1 MTTTWAKDNQ
11 RYTTVAM
18 KRVATLLSG
27 ASGSADSTGSHRAA
41 TVRAF
46 SRELESIAT
55 SMVRPPALNA
65 LVTTFGLSTFESD
78 LLLMCAG
85 VELDEGI
92 RQALAQHD
100 GEVTSAAKRP
110 APTFGL
116 ALAELPDPH
125 WSALTPASALR
136 RWRLVEPGPGPV
148 LTESP
153 LHIGERVLHYLA
165 GVQYVDDASGLRQ
178 LRPAPELAQSHMI
191 VARNAAAVL
200 AAATN
205 ADPPL
210 VQILTRRRG
219 TGQAIA
225 AATAAA
231 LGLAAGVVRIE
242 DIPARA
248 VERGELARL
257 IEREAV
263 LAGLLPVID
272 AVNGDRA
279 GLVPA
284 SRLVE
289 EIGGPVLLLV
299 SEPVEVQRDDVRLPV
314 LPATPEERL
323 AAWIAALG
331 PAGDFL
337 SEQVNRA
344 AELFDLD
351 PASIRA
357 TAAEFTAL
365 TSTPEA
371 PGTPE
376 TAGVAGVFWELARSR
391 ARPRLE
397 HLTERVTWST
407 TWDTLVLPPSQKET
421 LREITAQARWRGKVH
436 REWGFGADGGPGLG
450 ISVLFY
456 GPSGTGKSMA
466 AGVIANELGL
476 DLYRIDLS
484 RVVSK
489 YIGETEKNLGTVFDE
504 AEGAGAVLL
513 FDEADSLFGRRSAVK
528 DSHDRYANLEVSY
541 LLQRMEAYEGLAILT
556 TNQRSAL
563 DPAFL
568 RRLRFAVQFPFPD
581 PTGRAEIWRRV
592 FPSTVPTADL
602 DVDQLA
608 QLHVAG
614 GNIRTMALNAA
625 FHAAAGGTT
634 VQMNHILLA
643 AKAEFAKLERP
654 LPEGQVRGWT

>member
-1 MTTTWAKDNQ
+1 MTTWAKDNQ
-11 RYTTVAM
+11 RYSAVAM
-18 KRVATLLSG
+18 RRVASLLSH
-27 ASGSADSTGSHRAA
+27 ASGHTGSHRAEA
-41 TVRAF
+41 SRTF
-46 SRELESIAT
+46 NRELEKIEK
-55 SMVRPPALNA
+55 SMARPPALSA
-65 LVTTFGLSTFESD
+65 LVTAFGLSPFESD
-78 LLLMCAG
+78 VLVMCAG

-92 RQALAQHD
+92 RQALTQHD
-100 GEVTSAAKRP
+100 GEVTPAGKRP

-116 ALAELPDPH
+116 ALAELPNPH

-136 RWRLVEPGPGPV
+136 RWRLVEPSPGPV

-153 LHIGERVLHYLA
+153 LHLGERVLHYLA
-165 GVQYVDDASGLRQ
+165 GVQYVDDASGVHPP
-178 LRPAPELAQSHMI
+178 RPASELAQSHMT
-191 VARNAAAVL
+191 VARNAAVAL

-205 ADPPL
+205 EGPPL

-225 AATAAA
+225 AAIATA

-242 DIPARA
+242 DIPVTAS
-248 VERGELARL
+248 ERRELARL

-263 LAGLLPVID
+263 LAGLLPIID
-272 AVNGDRA
+272 AVNGDRE
-279 GLVPA
+279 GLVSA
-284 SRLVE
+284 ARLVDD
-289 EIGGPVLLLV
+289 IDGPVLLVV
-299 SEPVEVQRDDVRLPV
+299 SEAVEVQRDDVRLRV

-323 AAWIAALG
+323 TAWIAALG
-331 PAGDFL
+331 PTGKYL
-337 SEQVNRA
+337 REQLQRA

-357 TAAEFTAL
+357 TATEFAAL
-365 TSTPEA
+365 T
-371 PGTPE
+371 GTDASSGTSEVPD
-376 TAGVAGVFWELARSR
+376 VAGVFWELARSR

-397 HLTERVTWST
+397 HLTERVAWSA
-407 TWDTLVLPPSQKET
+407 TWDQLVLPDSQKET

-541 LLQRMEAYEGLAILT
+541 LLQRMEAYDGLAILT

-581 PTGRAEIWRRV
+581 PAGRAEIWRRV
-592 FPSTVPTADL
+592 FPTKVPTVDL

-608 QLHVAG
+608 QLNVAG

-625 FHAAAGGTT
+625 FHAAASGTD
-634 VQMNHILLA
+634 VQMSHILLA

>member
-1 MTTTWAKDNQ
+1 MSTTWAKDNQ
-11 RYTTVAM
+11 RYTAVAM
-18 KRVATLLSG
+18 SRVAALLSG
-27 ASGSADSTGSHRAA
+27 DGCERGDAGC
-41 TVRAF
+41 AF
-46 SRELESIAT
+46 DLELEDIAT
-55 SMVRPPALNA
+55 SMARPPALTSLLTA
-65 LVTTFGLSTFESD
+65 FGLSPFESD
-78 LLLMCAG
+78 LLVMCAG

-92 RQALAQHD
+92 RQALARHD
-100 GEVTSAAKRP
+100 SEVPGTGRRP

-125 WSALTPASALR
+125 WSALTPASSLR
-136 RWRLVEPGPGPV
+136 RWRLVELGPGPV

-153 LHIGERVLHYLA
+153 LHISERVLHYLA
-165 GVQYVDDASGLRQ
+165 GVHYVDDASGVRQ
-178 LRPAPELAQSHMI
+178 PTSTPELAHGQAT
-191 VARNAAAVL
+191 VARNAAAVV
-200 AAATN
+200 AAAT
-205 ADPPL
+205 DVGPPL

-225 AATAAA
+225 GVAGAA
-231 LGLAAGVVRIE
+231 LGLAAGVVRVE
-242 DIPARA
+242 DIPANA
-248 VERGELARL
+248 AERRDLARL
-257 IEREAV
+257 IERESV

-272 AVNGDRA
+272 AVNGDRE
-279 GLVPA
+279 GLA
-284 SRLVE
+284 SAARLAE
-289 EIGGPVLLLV
+289 EIGGPVMLV
-299 SEPVEVQRDDVRLPV
+299 VREPVEVQRDDVRLPV
-314 LPATPEERL
+314 PPATPDERL

-331 PAGDFL
+331 PAGELVDG
-337 SEQVNRA
+337 QANRA

-351 PASIRA
+351 PAAIRA
-357 TAAEFTAL
+357 TATEFSAL
-365 TSTPEA
+365 TGTRCDTGGDAA
-371 PGTPE
+371 PDL
-376 TAGVAGVFWELARSR
+376 AGAFWDLARSR

-397 HLTERVTWST
+397 HLTERVTWSA
-407 TWDTLVLPPSQKET
+407 TWEMLVLPESQKDT
-421 LREITAQARWRGKVH
+421 IREIAAQARWRGKVH
-436 REWGFGADGGPGLG
+436 REWGFGADSGPGLG

-513 FDEADSLFGRRSAVK
+513 FDEADALFGRRSEVK

-541 LLQRMEAYEGLAILT
+541 LLQRMEAYDGLAILT

-581 PTGRAEIWRRV
+581 PAGRAEIWRRV
-592 FPSTVPTADL
+592 FPETVPTVDL
-602 DVDQLA
+602 DVDRLA
-608 QLHVAG
+608 QLNVAG

-625 FHAAAGGTT
+625 FHAAAGGTD
-634 VQMNHILLA
+634 VQMDHILLA

-654 LPEGQVRGWT
+654 LPEAQVRGWT